1 MVKDLTEGKPL
12 KLIFSFFVPFMCCN
26 LFQQIYNIADSI
38 IVGRF
43 VGADALA
50 AVGSTGSITFL
61 FLGFINGACA
71 GCAVPVA
78 RHFGAKQFVQMRKS
92 VANAIYFTLAVSAV
106 LTVTTLLLLNQILIL
121 MRYPADIFT
130 YSKEYLTFTFA
141 GTVCMAFYNLS
152 ANLLRAVGDSRTP
165 LISLFIACVVN
176 VTLNIVFVKMGMAV
190 IGVALATMIAQ
201 FLSVVFCG
209 LYIYFRLPILCP
221 KKSEWKMDWQAI
233 WGIVSTGIPMGLQF
247 SITAIGSIVVQSV
260 VNSLGTLYVTA
271 VTTAN
276 KVMLIF
282 SNGIMEALGVTMVTY
297 CSQNLGARRTD
308 RIKRGVAAAWMI
320 MACIISVTMLIFF
333 FFSDHLVGMF
343 LKADEPGAEKIIVLS
358 RYFLRLMG
366 YFLLPLASIFIFRNS
381 IQGLGFSTVAMIGG
395 FLELIGR
402 SAISIMMLKPFGYHG
417 VVWASP
423 IAWLIAGIFFP
434 IVFIVLLKRMEKQH
448 APQSCTS
455 AAPTQQ

>member
-1 MVKDLTEGKPL
+1 MVKDLTEGKPIR
-12 KLIFSFFVPFMCCN
+12 LIFSFFIPAMCCN
-26 LFQQIYNIADSI
+26 LFQQVYNIADSV

-43 VGADALA
+43 VGANALA

-61 FLGFINGACA
+61 FLGFINGVCA

-78 RHFGAKQFVQMRKS
+78 KHFGAKQYGQMRKA
-92 VANAIYFTLAVSAV
+92 VANTIYFTLAVSAV
-106 LTVTTLLLLNQILIL
+106 LTTVTLLLLNQILIL
-121 MRYPADIFT
+121 MQYPAEIFT

-176 VTLNIVFVKMGMAV
+176 ITLNIVFVKMGMAV

-201 FLSVVFCG
+201 LFSVLFCA
-209 LYIYFRLPILCP
+209 LYIYFRLPILFP
-221 KKSEWKMDWQAI
+221 KGDEWKINFKTIRSIMA
-233 WGIVSTGIPMGLQF
+233 VGIPMGLQF

-276 KVMLIF
+276 KVLMIF
-282 SNGIMEALGVTMVTY
+282 SNGIMEAVGITMVTY
-297 CSQNLGARRTD
+297 CSQNMGARRID
-308 RIKRGVAAAWMI
+308 RIRRGVAAAWMI
-320 MACIISVTMLIFF
+320 MAGIIAATMLIFYF
-333 FFSDHLVGMF
+333 FGGDMVAIF
-343 LKADEPGAEKIIVLS
+343 LKADEPNADKIIELS

-381 IQGLGFSTVAMIGG
+381 IQGIGFSTIAMIGG

-402 SAISIMMLKPFGYHG
+402 SAISILLLGPFGYHG

-434 IVFIVLLKRMEKQH
+434 IVFVILMRKISRPTPRETIQ
-448 APQSCTS
+448 AEPQ
-455 AAPTQQ
+455 A